1 MMNAEPFFSPTI
13 SNEQLAV
20 LPTIHF
26 EGEIVI
32 VETEKVLLEAC
43 EYLSRQPV
51 IGFDTESRPSFKAR
65 VTNKVALL
73 QLSSPE
79 RCYLIRLCRVP
90 MKRPLLRLLESR
102 QTIKVGT
109 DVAGDIRALNQL
121 RHFRAGGFVDLQV
134 LAPQWGIEEKSL
146 RKLSAITLGKRVS
159 KAQRLSNWE
168 AARLTQQQLSYAA
181 TDAWVCLEIL
191 NTLSAV
197 PQLSGK
203 TMHADTDLTATYTV
217 ADQPSGIS
225 GHADADR
232 HAGDGATPA
241 PTRTKTAAK
250 PRRKYRPAKPQQ
262 AGGSRCPEPSETAAN
277 GNSEDSPR
285 TKSGIRSRR
294 HVHRKPRRSAA
305 RKTENREQT
314 K

>member
-51 IGFDTESRPSFKAR
+51 IGFDTESRPSFKAG

-102 QTIKVGT
+102 TILKIGA

-121 RHFRAGGFVDLQV
+121 RHFRAGGFVDLQA

-168 AARLTQQQLSYAA
+168 ATRLTQQQLSYAA

-191 NTLSAV
+191 KTLSSA
-197 PQLSGK
+197 PKLFDNGTTPDIATTSDGS
-203 TMHADTDLTATYTV
+203 ADTLRPQPETAGNTGNSAST
-217 ADQPSGIS
+217 AKGSSWSPRRRKRPAATKSEKAPQRR
-225 GHADADR
+225 AT
-232 HAGDGATPA
+232 DGATPDDTA
-241 PTRTKTAAK
+241 ATAREERKKPTRSHTRRRYRRGPAAEPEQSEPTK
-250 PRRKYRPAKPQQ
+250 
-262 AGGSRCPEPSETAAN
+262 
-277 GNSEDSPR
+277 
-285 TKSGIRSRR
+285 
-294 HVHRKPRRSAA
+294 
-305 RKTENREQT
+305 
-314 K
+314 

>member
-1 MMNAEPFFSPTI
+1 MMDAEVLFSPTI

-26 EGEIVI
+26 DGEIVI
-32 VETEKVLLEAC
+32 VETEKLLLEAC
-43 EYLSRQPV
+43 DYLSRQPV
-51 IGFDTESRPSFKAR
+51 IGFDTESRPSFKAG

-121 RHFRAGGFVDLQV
+121 RHFRAGGFVDLQA

-168 AARLTQQQLSYAA
+168 ATRLTQQQLSYAA

-191 NTLSAV
+191 KTLSSA
-197 PQLSGK
+197 PKLFDNAA
-203 TMHADTDLTATYTV
+203 TPDNTAT
-217 ADQPSGIS
+217 IS
-225 GHADADR
+225 DGRADALR
-232 HAGDGATPA
+232 PQPETAGNTGNSASTAKGSSWSPRRRKRPAATKSEKTPQRRATDGATPDD
-241 PTRTKTAAK
+241 TAATAREERK
-250 PRRKYRPAKPQQ
+250 KSTRSHTRRRYRRGPATE
-262 AGGSRCPEPSETAAN
+262 PEQSE
-277 GNSEDSPR
+277 P
-285 TKSGIRSRR
+285 TK
-294 HVHRKPRRSAA
+294 
-305 RKTENREQT
+305 
-314 K
+314 

>member
-51 IGFDTESRPSFKAR
+51 IGFDTESRPSFKAG

-102 QTIKVGT
+102 TILKIGT

-121 RHFRAGGFVDLQV
+121 RHFRAGGFVDLQA

-168 AARLTQQQLSYAA
+168 ATRLTQQQLSYAA

-191 NTLSAV
+191 KTLSSA
-197 PQLSGK
+197 PKLFDNGTTPDIATTSDGS
-203 TMHADTDLTATYTV
+203 ADTLRPQPETAGNTGNSAST
-217 ADQPSGIS
+217 AKGSSRSPRRRKRPAATKSEKTPQRR
-225 GHADADR
+225 AT
-232 HAGDGATPA
+232 DGATPDDTA
-241 PTRTKTAAK
+241 ATAREERKKPTRSHT
-250 PRRKYRPAKPQQ
+250 R
-262 AGGSRCPEPSETAAN
+262 
-277 GNSEDSPR
+277 
-285 TKSGIRSRR
+285 RR
-294 HVHRKPRRSAA
+294 HRRGPAA
-305 RKTENREQT
+305 EPEQSEPT